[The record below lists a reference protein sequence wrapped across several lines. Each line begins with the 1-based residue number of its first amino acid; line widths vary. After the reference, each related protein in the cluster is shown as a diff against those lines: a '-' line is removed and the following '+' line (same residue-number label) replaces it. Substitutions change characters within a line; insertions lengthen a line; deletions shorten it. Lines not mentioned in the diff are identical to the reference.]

1 VVGLTTKA
9 GRYARTEDVR
19 PLANLRPSPWRVMIR
34 AAEFCFAAALRLAP
48 RHRRFGLILMIAS
61 AAVPLLRRTSAY
73 RQQESI
79 GFDGPRE
86 IALHFMLNALTRNGT
101 RFDPLVRVSGF
112 EEFERAYAAGKGVLV
127 VGPHAALTLLMI
139 RLFLD
144 RGFDPIVI
152 SPDPEMRAGG
162 TTVTVRTIQP
172 SPTFLV
178 RTRSRLR
185 RGELV
190 CAMPDRAEHRGARTV
205 EFATAGGRVIVAPA
219 LLHVAAQC
227 GARVVFTE
235 VHADGR
241 SVVAGTI
248 SVPDDTSSGDAILEE
263 FKQFVRARASA
274 RATFNG

>member
-1 VVGLTTKA
+1 VAGLTTKA
-9 GRYARTEDVR
+9 GSHARTDDAR
-19 PLANLRPSPWRVMIR
+19 PRATLRPNGRRMIIR

-48 RHRRFGLILMIAS
+48 QRRRFGVTLLMAS

-73 RQQESI
+73 RQQELI

-86 IALHFMLNALTRNGT
+86 IALHLMLNALTRNGT
-101 RFDPLVRVSGF
+101 RFDPVVRVSGF
-112 EEFERAYAAGKGVLV
+112 EEFERAYAAGKGLLV

-139 RLFLD
+139 RLFFD
-144 RGFDPIVI
+144 RGLDPIVI
-152 SPDPEMRAGG
+152 SPDPRMRAGG

-172 SPTFLV
+172 TPTFLV
-178 RTRSRLR
+178 KTRSRLR

-190 CAMPDRAEHRGARTV
+190 CAMPDRAEHHGERTV

-219 LLHVAAQC
+219 LLHVAARC

-235 VHADGR
+235 VHTEGR

-248 SVPDDTSSGDAILEE
+248 SAPADTSSGDAILRA
-263 FKQFVRARASA
+263 FKDFVRARATA
-274 RATFNG
+274 RAHFNG